1 MERVPLQVAARVFL
15 LYLSLSLCLSV
26 SSVAVSGMTGC
37 GCRSR
42 GKAGTVSIQRFPA
55 PSHSEPKYVSHF
67 PPRSCFALSLVGVHL
82 SHGTPEGASGGIF
95 FNDHLSKIKLNTE
108 PVDFKSMNL
117 SYLAKALHRT
127 FSNGVISS
135 TPILQRIAL
144 SLSSSYSF
152 RMRGTSVSKRNSAK
166 QNNGWCLSLAISTRT

>member
-135 TPILQRIAL
+135 TPI
-144 SLSSSYSF
+144 
-152 RMRGTSVSKRNSAK
+152 
-166 QNNGWCLSLAISTRT
+166 